1 MVFRVNFVT
10 FWILSNSAF
19 AIVTENYLA
28 LPDTNAQEPINDG
41 SIGFLEVFALYLAS
55 LVVYRVF
62 FGFIHILKFKTLT
75 NCVNRYKTPKYNLH
89 EEVRR
94 LRQETVDWNES
105 LLDEEEGDMTILGNQ
120 NKVKTEDFVDDAL
133 LRSSIHES

>member
-10 FWILSNSAF
+10 FWILCNSAF
-19 AIVTENYLA
+19 AILTENYLT
-28 LPDTNAQEPINDG
+28 LPDARETKAINDG

-62 FGFIHILKFKTLT
+62 FGFFHILKFKTLA
-75 NCVNRYKTPKYNLH
+75 NCVKKYKTRKYNLH
-89 EEVRR
+89 DEVRR

-105 LLDEEEGDMTILGNQ
+105 LLEDEDAADM
-120 NKVKTEDFVDDAL
+120 DL
-133 LRSSIHES
+133 LKNDPNNRDNLKMS